1 MDINLLFQNTFFM
14 KKYFMVI
21 LLLLAT
27 FNAFAQKR
35 DSIGLRRFVPVDLL
49 RERIEYKGFVIA
61 LRTAAGNDYRFDI
74 LMDNKPIGYGFQ
86 DPLPFSRG
94 IRKKDDAYKIAQW
107 IINEHQKTG
116 HWKHTMPPHIARE
129 LKIESN

>member
-1 MDINLLFQNTFFM
+1 MEISLSFQNAFFM
-14 KKYFMVI
+14 KKNCMII

-27 FNAFAQKR
+27 FNAFAQMR
-35 DSIGLRRFVPVDLL
+35 DSIGLRRFVPGDLL
-49 RERIEYKGFVIA
+49 RERQEYKGFVIA
-61 LRTAAGNDYRFDI
+61 LRTAVGNDYRFDI
-74 LMDNKPIGYGFQ
+74 LMDNKPIEYGFQ

-116 HWKHTMPPHIARE
+116 HWKHTMPPHVARE
-129 LKIESN
+129 LKIEYN